1 MENHNTRFVR
11 SPRGIPEEFAGTAR
25 EHSTKGNGAL
35 KHVKSAPRVQRAV
48 QAVAAGAAVA
58 LAMAGCSSS
67 PAPGEQ
73 AESGGIAVVAL
84 TQEPG
89 MLSPM
94 FSTQSGSN
102 LTFAFVVEPLFTI
115 LDTGERVPNLA
126 TEIPTRDN
134 GMVSEDGLTV
144 TYEVQEGITWSDG
157 EPLTADDLA
166 FTIDVTKQPDTLSIP
181 DPEYG
186 TIASY
191 EVVDPQTIKI
201 TFTATQPNYLNLFRQ
216 VLPAHRFDGPNIA
229 ADDPELREPTGT
241 GPFKITKWTSGDEI
255 TLLRN
260 ENYWRT
266 DTQPLLDGVTI
277 KINPDLTTAVNG
289 FTRGEFDLVFGLTA
303 GDLDEVAAAV
313 DSGAPIELHEKPENT
328 GFVEWLWVNNSA
340 QGQLG
345 TPHPVLGDPAV
356 REAIDLAIDRE
367 GILNDVLGGFGTLSN
382 SLVYAGFGGEHTET
396 APFDPEQAQE
406 VLEDAGWE
414 LGSDGVRSKDGV
426 RASLKFQTISG
437 DEVRALYQQVIQQ
450 NLKSIGIETIIEN
463 VPSNLMFGD
472 ASDGGLLATGNFDL
486 MMSRAGKLPDP
497 SEWMMEFE
505 SSQIPAGSESTGY
518 SYAWWSNPEYDSLV
532 ATVTSEMDP
541 ELRAKAVHDANKLFA
556 AERPA
561 IPIYAS
567 PTAWAWSS
575 HLVGVTDDTWNGP
588 WDTTSSVH
596 WGFTGTGE

>member
-1 MENHNTRFVR
+1 MISSSR
-11 SPRGIPEEFAGTAR
+11 A
-25 EHSTKGNGAL
+25 
-35 KHVKSAPRVQRAV
+35 QRAV
-48 QAVAAGAAVA
+48 QVVAAGAAIAV
-58 LAMAGCSSS
+58 AMAGCSSTADVS
-67 PAPGEQ
+67 Q
-73 AESGGIAVVAL
+73 AEAGGIAVVAL

-102 LTFAFVVEPLFTI
+102 LSYAFVVEPLFTI

-126 TEIPTRDN
+126 AEVPTKQN
-134 GMVSEDGLTV
+134 GLVSEDGLTV
-144 TYEVQEGITWSDG
+144 TYRIQDGITWSDG
-157 EPLTADDLA
+157 EPFTADDLA
-166 FTIDVTKQPDTLSIP
+166 FTIDVTEQPDTLAIP
-181 DPEYG
+181 DPEYRA
-186 TIASY
+186 IASY
-191 EVVDPQTIKI
+191 EVVDAQAIAV
-201 TFTATQPNYLNLFRQ
+201 TFTTTQPNYLNLFRQ
-216 VLPAHRFDGPNIA
+216 VLPEHRFDGPSIA
-229 ADDPELREPTGT
+229 ADHPELREPTGT
-241 GPFKITKWTSGDEI
+241 GPFTISNWTAGDEI
-255 TLLRN
+255 AFVRN
-260 ENYWRT
+260 ENYWRE
-266 DTQPLLDGVTI
+266 DTQPLLEGVTV

-313 DSGAPIELHEKPENT
+313 AAGAPIELHEKPENT

-340 QGQLG
+340 KGALG
-345 TPHPVLGDPAV
+345 SPHPVLGDPAI

-382 SLVYAGFGGEHTET
+382 SLVYAGFGGESTPT
-396 APFDPEQAQE
+396 APFDPERANE
-406 VLEDAGWE
+406 VLEDAGWT

-437 DEVRALYQQVIQQ
+437 DEVRSLYQQVIQQ
-450 NLKSIGIETIIEN
+450 NLNEIGIETVIEN

-472 ASDGGLLATGNFDL
+472 AADGGLLATGDFDL

-505 SSQIPAGSESTGY
+505 TSQIPTGPDAVGY
-518 SYAWWSNPEYDSLV
+518 SYAWWSNPEYDELV

-541 ELRAKAVHDANKLFA
+541 ALRAQAVHDANELFA

-575 HLVGVTDDTWNGP
+575 KLGGVTDDTWNGP
-588 WDTTSSVH
+588 WDTTSSVG
-596 WGFTGTGE
+596 WSFSGTGE